1 MHIVTHSDI
10 EAKAKANGI
19 SMRQICL
26 RAGVSEST
34 HTRWKY
40 GRLSPRICVVE
51 RLVNAL
57 NDILGEQK
65 SSDEAA

>member
-1 MHIVTHSDI
+1 
-10 EAKAKANGI
+10 
-19 SMRQICL
+19 MRQICL